1 MRRWLGEIWE
11 VVIIVLDRSHLVNEE
26 VMNEKRILISCLFVV
41 MDRKGFEFVYVC
53 TNL

>member
-11 VVIIVLDRSHLVNEE
+11 VVIIVLDRSHLVNE
-26 VMNEKRILISCLFVV
+26 VMNENRILISCLFVV